1 MSGAGFVVQQISHTL
16 HPRQEAAHTPRNER
30 ECLMRTA
37 DAIVEVLKREG
48 VSTLFCFPT
57 TSIIENA
64 VAAGIRPI
72 ICRQERVGVDMADGF
87 ARVTNGRPPGVFA
100 MQYGPGSENAFPGIA
115 TAFSDSA
122 PVLFL
127 PLAQARDQSQIFPT
141 FVSHRTYASVT
152 KQVEEIRM
160 PESTPAVMR
169 RAFSALK
176 NGRGGP
182 VMVEV
187 PRDVVDLD
195 IGSDTLDYR
204 PMRRSVSGP
213 DPRDA
218 DEAAKMLL
226 AAACPVILAGQGVLY
241 AEASDELVQL
251 AELLQ
256 APVMTTVDGK
266 SAFPENHALSL
277 GSGGNTFSGPGRLFL
292 YAKADLIF
300 GIGTGLNR
308 HPLTTPP
315 LPKDIPVIHATN
327 DTRDLHKSYNTE
339 VALLGDARLTLA
351 AIIDA
356 VKDRLG
362 GKLINRSPAAEIAA
376 ERAAWLGRWEAK
388 LNSKESPITPYHVMS
403 EFMRVVDP
411 AGAIVTHDSGS
422 PRDQLLPFYRATTPR
437 GYLGWGK
444 SHQLGT
450 GLGLAI
456 GAKVAAPDKFC
467 VNFMGDAAFGMT
479 GLDFE
484 TAVRNGIPHCTI
496 VLNNSTMAIEIP
508 HMKLSHDR
516 HKSRDLG
523 GNYANL
529 ARELGGW
536 SERVSDPNDVAN
548 AILRAK
554 RQTEEGR
561 TCLLEFVTSAETA
574 FSHRNGRAE

>member
-1 MSGAGFVVQQISHTL
+1 
-16 HPRQEAAHTPRNER
+16 
-30 ECLMRTA
+30 MRAA
-37 DAIVEVLKREG
+37 DAIVEILKREG
-48 VSTLFCFPT
+48 TTTLFCFPT

-64 VAAGIRPI
+64 VAAGIRPV
-72 ICRQERVGVDMADGF
+72 ICRQERVGVHMADGY

-100 MQYGPGSENAFPGIA
+100 MQYGPGAENAFAGVA
-115 TAFSDSA
+115 SAFSDSS

-127 PLAQARDQSQIFPT
+127 PLSQARDQSQVFPT
-141 FVSHRTYASVT
+141 FRSQVTYASVT
-152 KQVEEIRM
+152 KQVEEIM
-160 PESTPAVMR
+160 LPTSVPAVMR

-176 NGRGGP
+176 NGRQGP

-187 PRDVVDLD
+187 PRDLVDLD
-195 IGSDTLDYR
+195 IGTDVLNYT
-204 PMRRSVSGP
+204 PMRPTLSAP
-213 DPRDA
+213 DPRDV
-218 DEAAKMLL
+218 DDAAKRLL
-226 AAACPVILAGQGVLY
+226 AASNPVILAGQGVLN
-241 AEASDELVQL
+241 AMASAELVEL

-277 GSGGNTFSGPGRLFL
+277 GSGGNTFSGPGRMYL
-292 YAKADLIF
+292 YTRADLIF
-300 GIGTGLNR
+300 GIGTGLNN

-315 LPKDIPVIHATN
+315 LPKGVPIIHATN
-327 DTRDLHKSYNTE
+327 DTRDLHKTNETE
-339 VALLGDARLTLA
+339 IALLGDARLVLSHLVA
-351 AIIDA
+351 A

-362 GKLINRSPAAEIAA
+362 ARLLNRNPAADIAA
-376 ERAAWLGRWEAK
+376 ERGLWEKRWEAK
-388 LNSKESPITPYHVMS
+388 LNSAETPMTPYRVMN
-403 EFMRVVDP
+403 EFMHVVDP

-450 GLGLAI
+450 GLGLVI

-467 VNFMGDAAFGMT
+467 VNFMGDAAFGMV

-484 TAVRNGIPHCTI
+484 TAVRAGIPILTI
-496 VLNNSTMAIEIP
+496 VLNNNTMAIEIP
-508 HMKLSHDR
+508 HMKLSHEM

-523 GNYANL
+523 GNYAAL
-529 ARELGGW
+529 AKDLGGW
-536 SERVSDPNDVAN
+536 SERVTDPGDIGN
-548 AILRAK
+548 AILRAR

-561 TCLLEFVTSAETA
+561 ACLLEFMTSAETA